1 MHIDVHG
8 LKNGQLNK
16 GIDPRTI
23 QQACNVD
30 RDGARIERQQVGVFH
45 QRTTACKQLLTHGFR
60 GLLLPLREETLEM
73 RCTLLLTFAV
83 VGVIIIERA
92 RKEITFWQILI
103 DLTLLL
109 VVVEFTP
116 FLT

>member
-1 MHIDVHG
+1 MSAVLEALMCSVAG
-8 LKNGQLNK
+8 MV
-16 GIDPRTI
+16 GI
-23 QQACNVD
+23 
-30 RDGARIERQQVGVFH
+30 
-45 QRTTACKQLLTHGFR
+45 
-60 GLLLPLREETLEM
+60 
-73 RCTLLLTFAV
+73 FAV